1 MGNRF
6 FLAIAVD
13 CHRNTEFPLLYVTKM
28 SGKAGGRY
36 RICLLYTSG
45 VTDREYYTNS
55 FHIPVYYEINAFDKI
70 RLEAPY
76 HALTNGGH
84 IT

>member
-28 SGKAGGRY
+28 SGKVGGRY
-36 RICLLYTSG
+36 RIAPALGNEPCRAAGGQPLKIALPLYGKKQFCACYKRCL
-45 VTDREYYTNS
+45 
-55 FHIPVYYEINAFDKI
+55 
-70 RLEAPY
+70 
-76 HALTNGGH
+76 
-84 IT
+84 

>member
-1 MGNRF
+1 MYKRQ
-6 FLAIAVD
+6 
-13 CHRNTEFPLLYVTKM
+13 E
-28 SGKAGGRY
+28 RY
-36 RICLLYTSG
+36 GVIEG

-55 FHIPVYYEINAFDKI
+55 FHIPVYYDISAFDKI

-84 IT
+84 ITYVAVSYTHLDVYKRQALSCIRV